1 MVETL
6 DSVLRE
12 RLRSVLDGR
21 PATEAELR
29 KLIEEGGAC
38 ALLLRGQLERTER
51 RLSELSADPETS
63 LSELAS
69 ALREAQAIRPQLD
82 ELDAILAELQER
94 AREARRSWVTY
105 ASSPRTSS
113 ISEA

>member
-29 KLIEEGGAC
+29 KLIEEGCAC
-38 ALLLRGQLERTER
+38 ALLLHGQLERNEA
-51 RLSELSADPETS
+51 RLVELSADPETS
-63 LSELAS
+63 LTDLAS
-69 ALREAQAIRPQLD
+69 ALKETQAIRPQLD
-82 ELDAILAELQER
+82 ELESILGELQER
-94 AREARRSWVTY
+94 ARQARRSWVTY
-105 ASSPRTSS
+105 ASSPSTSS
-113 ISEA
+113 ISEL

>member
-51 RLSELSADPETS
+51 RLSELSGDPESS
-63 LSELAS
+63 LSDLAS
-69 ALREAQAIRPQLD
+69 ALREAQALRPQLD
-82 ELDAILAELQER
+82 ELDGILGELQER
-94 AREARRSWVTY
+94 AREARRSWVNY
-105 ASSPRTSS
+105 PSSPRTSS

>member
-6 DSVLRE
+6 DSVLRD

-38 ALLLRGQLERTER
+38 ALLLRGRLERTER

-63 LSELAS
+63 LSDLAS

-94 AREARRSWVTY
+94 AREARRSWVAY

-113 ISEA
+113 ISEV